1 MRIHLIAVGGSA
13 MHNFALALADA
24 GHVVTG
30 SDDQIFEPSR
40 GRLAAAG
47 LLPESEGW
55 DVQRITPDIDVVI
68 LGMHARVDNPELL
81 QAQKL
86 GLRIQSYPEFLRFAT
101 ESKKRMVVA
110 GSHGK
115 TTVTSMILH
124 ALKKAGR
131 TTDLMVGAQLE
142 GFDRMVDLQASN
154 DWAVIEGDEY
164 LSSPIDLRPKFLWY
178 GPHVTVITG
187 IAWDHVNVF
196 PTEQNYIDQFQTY
209 LHTVEPNGTVV
220 HCTEDEKLNHVI
232 DAVKKEREDIK
243 WVGYGTP
250 EHAPTASGSRVTFDG
265 QTMDMALLGG
275 HNMQNLAAARA
286 SCQAMG
292 LAVEEF
298 DRHMLD
304 FTGAARRLEVMHDDE
319 GRRFTAFRD
328 FAHAPSKLRATQAS
342 VVGQFPSRQVTAIF
356 ELHTFSSLNAS
367 FIPQYH
373 EAMNAVDHAV
383 VYFDPAVVAHKRL
396 PELSPEMVKDAFGRG
411 SLEVITDKGELQMR
425 VDRVPQNDHVLLMM
439 SSGRFGGVSFNPT
452 QRPTTS

>member
-1 MRIHLIAVGGSA
+1 
-13 MHNFALALADA
+13 MHNFALALADS

-47 LLPESEGW
+47 LLPETEGW

-209 LHTVEPNGTVV
+209 LHTVEPNG
-220 HCTEDEKLNHVI
+220 
-232 DAVKKEREDIK
+232 R
-243 WVGYGTP
+243 W
-250 EHAPTASGSRVTFDG
+250 
-265 QTMDMALLGG
+265 
-275 HNMQNLAAARA
+275 
-286 SCQAMG
+286 
-292 LAVEEF
+292 
-298 DRHMLD
+298 
-304 FTGAARRLEVMHDDE
+304 
-319 GRRFTAFRD
+319 FTAR
-328 FAHAPSKLRATQAS
+328 KTR
-342 VVGQFPSRQVTAIF
+342 
-356 ELHTFSSLNAS
+356 SS
-367 FIPQYH
+367 
-373 EAMNAVDHAV
+373 
-383 VYFDPAVVAHKRL
+383 
-396 PELSPEMVKDAFGRG
+396 
-411 SLEVITDKGELQMR
+411 T
-425 VDRVPQNDHVLLMM
+425 M
-439 SSGRFGGVSFNPT
+439 SSTR
-452 QRPTTS
+452 

>member
-1 MRIHLIAVGGSA
+1 

-55 DVQRITPDIDVVI
+55 DVQRITPAIDVVI
-68 LGMHARVDNPELL
+68 LGMHARLDNPELL

-142 GFDRMVDLQASN
+142 GFDRMVDLQGSN

-196 PTEQNYIDQFQTY
+196 PTEQNYIDQFQAY

-232 DAVKKEREDIK
+232 DAVKKEREDIE
-243 WVGYGTP
+243 WVGYRTP
-250 EHAPTASGSRVTFDG
+250 EHVPTASGSRVTFDG
-265 QTMDMALLGG
+265 QAMDMALLGA

-292 LAVEEF
+292 LAVEAF

-319 GRRFTAFRD
+319 ERSFTAFRD

-411 SLEVITDKGELQMR
+411 SLEVITDTAELQMR
-425 VDRVPQNDHVLLMM
+425 VDRVPLSDHVLLMV
-439 SSGRFGGVSFNPT
+439 SSGRFGGVSFNPVR
-452 QRPTTS
+452 RPTTS